1 MATLAPTKTPTR
13 ARDERTT
20 FIQLLRRFHFHAGIL
35 VGPFLLVTAITGFL
49 YALAPAAE
57 QVIHADQI
65 HASSTAQ
72 TVALDRQVATAQEQ
86 HPALQV
92 SGVIVGKPG
101 DTTRVMFDDATLKS
115 SSYRRAVFVDPGTGA
130 VRGDTVLYGSGQ
142 SFPERAWL
150 SELHRRLLLGD
161 VGRIYSELAA
171 SWLAP
176 ITLVGLI
183 LWWRGRRNRSQTA
196 RGKTLSA
203 RGRTLR
209 SHRRIGV
216 VIALGLFF
224 LSATGLTWSQYAGQ
238 NVTNLR
244 NALDWK
250 TPVVKTDLPG
260 SPVAPAGGE
269 HADHAGGGTTAAEP
283 VVPVDGSALLR
294 AASTAKQQ
302 LRAPYEITPMAAG
315 KAWKVRE
322 TRHSWTMGPNAVAV
336 DPASGSVT
344 SRSDFADW
352 PVAAKLTDWGIRLHM
367 GFVFGLANQIGLAA
381 LALALGI
388 TIVHGYRMWWLRRP
402 TRATGWQM
410 GRAPKAGAFLRL
422 ARSRPVP
429 VALGSLAVL
438 AWCWLAPLFATS
450 LAGFLIVDAA
460 LRSAKKETGEGS
472 CCS

>member
-1 MATLAPTKTPTR
+1 MATLAPIKTPTR

-20 FIQLLRRFHFHAGIL
+20 FIQLLRRIHFHAGIL

-183 LWWRGRRNRSQTA
+183 LWWRGRRNQTA
-196 RGKTLSA
+196 GGKTLSAGGKTLSA

-216 VIALGLFF
+216 VAGAVVRHQPGGLPDRRRRTALGEEGDRRRVL
-224 LSATGLTWSQYAGQ
+224 LQLTVAGCPAGVGLPAGAPPRPTLAPCLLPSALHRPEPARRAGTILRRASTTPSPRPSGSCVSPACRTAPTPCSPPSRATGTSAWTS
-238 NVTNLR
+238 
-244 NALDWK
+244 
-250 TPVVKTDLPG
+250 
-260 SPVAPAGGE
+260 SSAP
-269 HADHAGGGTTAAEP
+269 P
-283 VVPVDGSALLR
+283 RRS
-294 AASTAKQQ
+294 ASTA
-302 LRAPYEITPMAAG
+302 
-315 KAWKVRE
+315 
-322 TRHSWTMGPNAVAV
+322 
-336 DPASGSVT
+336 PA
-344 SRSDFADW
+344 
-352 PVAAKLTDWGIRLHM
+352 
-367 GFVFGLANQIGLAA
+367 
-381 LALALGI
+381 
-388 TIVHGYRMWWLRRP
+388 
-402 TRATGWQM
+402 
-410 GRAPKAGAFLRL
+410 
-422 ARSRPVP
+422 
-429 VALGSLAVL
+429 
-438 AWCWLAPLFATS
+438 
-450 LAGFLIVDAA
+450 
-460 LRSAKKETGEGS
+460 
-472 CCS
+472 